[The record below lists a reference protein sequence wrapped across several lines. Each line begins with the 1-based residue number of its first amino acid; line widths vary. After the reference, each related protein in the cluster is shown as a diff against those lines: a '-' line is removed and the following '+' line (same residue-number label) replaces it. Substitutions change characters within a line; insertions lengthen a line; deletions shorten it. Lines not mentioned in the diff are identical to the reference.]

1 MSTTQLIYVG
11 DPMCSWCYGFGKEL
25 SKVQAALPDLPLRI
39 VVGGVRAGST
49 EVLDDAGKRFR
60 LAHWARVEALSGL
73 PFNREAFTAHQGLVY
88 DTEPVCRA
96 VVVARLLAPEVSQL
110 TVFRALQGA
119 FYADGRDT
127 TQVEVLV
134 QVLASVFSDA
144 GKALPPDT
152 IADCMR
158 SQQAL
163 TLTQQDFIQ
172 ARQWGINSFPQLL
185 LQQGDDLR
193 SLAPGYTKA
202 EDILQA
208 LRAEMV

>member
-25 SKVQAALPDLPLRI
+25 SKVQAALPDLSLRI

-110 TVFRALQGA
+110 TVFRALQSA

-127 TQVEVLV
+127 TQVEVLI

-144 GKALPPDT
+144 GKALLPDT
-152 IADCMR
+152 IADSMR

-185 LQQGDDLR
+185 LQQGDNLR

-208 LRAEMV
+208 LRTEMV

>member
-25 SKVQAALPDLPLRI
+25 AKVQAALPDLPLRI

-110 TVFRALQGA
+110 TVFRALQSA

-185 LQQGDDLR
+185 LQQGDGLR
-193 SLAPGYTKA
+193 SLAPGYTQA

-208 LRAEMV
+208 LRTEMV